1 VAGACRWGKEP
12 KETVADHR
20 ARARMVRAGRVFV
33 AATRGASLKARRELE
48 LAFPYGTTWLAI
60 VLDLMRPTTR
70 STGLRG
76 KRFVAMLCAFAEE
89 SGGKLTLNERENRGT
104 LVEILEALKP
114 YLPAGFVP
122 TSPNALRRLKEDA
135 AADWFCRRQ

>member
-1 VAGACRWGKEP
+1 
-12 KETVADHR
+12 
-20 ARARMVRAGRVFV
+20 
-33 AATRGASLKARRELE
+33 
-48 LAFPYGTTWLAI
+48 
-60 VLDLMRPTTR
+60 MRPTTR